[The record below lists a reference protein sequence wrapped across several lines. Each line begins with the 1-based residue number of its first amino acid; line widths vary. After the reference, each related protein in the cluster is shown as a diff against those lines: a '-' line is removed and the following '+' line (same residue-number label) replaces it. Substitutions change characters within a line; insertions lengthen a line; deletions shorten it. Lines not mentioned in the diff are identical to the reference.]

1 MNHEI
6 QNYDIHL
13 KTLVKRNHWKA
24 NNPTIVQLGVGTKNM
39 ARQMLS
45 VGLVVDIIFSVAVN
59 AVDTILRDDR
69 MLSDFIGRTATD
81 VTKGFLSTGIGT
93 LAAVGITALFSVPI
107 VVGWTTFAVVTFAAN
122 QILSA
127 LDDNYG
133 ISDALVEQLKAN

>member
-1 MNHEI
+1 
-6 QNYDIHL
+6 
-13 KTLVKRNHWKA
+13 
-24 NNPTIVQLGVGTKNM
+24 M
-39 ARQMLS
+39 ARQILS

-69 MLSDFIGRTATD
+69 MLSDFIGRTASD
-81 VTKGFLSTGIGT
+81 VTKSFLSTGIGT